1 MRVIAVVSACLALA
15 GYGRR
20 VRMTGQGPT
29 NEAGVSGRVGASVP
43 KDPLASLLTM
53 RGGYYDDMRYG
64 RRIREFRDGYEGAY
78 LRRARSLYGGMRG
91 GYVGSLPMTPYRSSG
106 GLRSTRD
113 IYEDE
118 IYEDEDLDDYN
129 MESVYDDLDGYNMA
143 SVARRLRR
151 GFAGLRRGIQQ
162 PETAL
167 VQGGSLKTWSFPS
180 SFVDRV
186 QVELTTD
193 GRPLDADV
201 QLWQGP
207 DNTPCKMRVYSEDGA
222 EHPFHAVIA
231 TPERSG
237 GDKTVAIRNV
247 AQIEF
252 PLNAYV
258 SDGEVDFPFAD
269 IRETSVIVQ
278 GGSVR
283 TFNFDTVVESV
294 EIMLLTDGR
303 PLNAR
308 IELIQGPNNNKQVVE
323 IQTEDGLERPFF
335 AVIDTM
341 GSGNVVRVVNTA
353 PMEFPMTASVQPHVM
368 AGGMMGPGPVM
379 GGGY

>member
-20 VRMTGQGPT
+20 VRMTGQRPT

-118 IYEDEDLDDYN
+118 IYEDEDLDD
-129 MESVYDDLDGYNMA
+129 YNMA

-353 PMEFPMTASVQPHVM
+353 PIEFPMLASVQPH
-368 AGGMMGPGPVM
+368 GSRSRLSFIGRGN
-379 GGGY
+379 